1 MTDNFVV
8 AVGTLVEVVFTD
20 EDRKNL
26 KVLAEE
32 LPRLRSMMEELIET
46 LEIVSNNELMKS
58 IQVSE
63 KEVREGKLLSL
74 VELLEE
80 LGFNEKEI

>member
-1 MTDNFVV
+1 M
-8 AVGTLVEVVFTD
+8 VEVAFTD
-20 EDRKNL
+20 EDRRNL
-26 KVLAEE
+26 KVLSEE
-32 LPRLRSMMEELIET
+32 LPRLRSIMEELIET
-46 LEIVSNNELMKS
+46 LEIVGNNELMRS
-58 IQVSE
+58 IQISE